1 MNLKQDFR
9 NINLYHDKIK
19 ALVPKINEI
28 VEKEKLDYAQSIKLI
43 EQMMLFCSTLNYKY
57 DRLLQKI
64 LFGEL

>member
-9 NINLYHDKIK
+9 DINLYHDKIET
-19 ALVPKINEI
+19 LIPKINEI
-28 VEKEKLDYAQSIKLI
+28 VEKQKLDYAQNIKLI